1 MSKHQKTKG
10 YDPLIYYTRL
20 ELREMFRAEGHST
33 REATAKARALY
44 WKIRQI
50 NDQEAYSWNKVRELE
65 YAYGTGKK
73 LDQMGGQ
80 YGDSETMWDVTED
93 MAQLDQEKITHYESF
108 RRQRMK
114 IKRKNRVGLHR
125 EPDRFSS
132 Q

>member
-1 MSKHQKTKG
+1 
-10 YDPLIYYTRL
+10 
-20 ELREMFRAEGHST
+20 
-33 REATAKARALY
+33 
-44 WKIRQI
+44 
-50 NDQEAYSWNKVRELE
+50 
-65 YAYGTGKK
+65 
-73 LDQMGGQ
+73 MGGQ

-108 RRQRMK
+108 GRQRMK